1 MRVSRL
7 ISKKHKE
14 KPAEVQLISHI
25 YLLRGGYMRPVS
37 NGIYS
42 LLPPAVRVQAKIENI
57 IREEMNKIDGQEVKM
72 PVVMPREL
80 WEESG
85 RWENVGSELLRFK
98 DRTQH
103 DMLLGMTHEEAVTAL
118 ARTEVTSYKDYPF
131 MLYQI
136 QTKFRDE
143 ARSRGGLIRVREF
156 TMKDAYSFHTSW
168 ARFSV
173 GVVCQKW
180 FPFNPIRE

>member
-14 KPAEVQLISHI
+14 KPAEAQLISHI

-136 QTKFRDE
+136 LRGPQGKAFPLRPLCRFLHNAETLLPFHE
-143 ARSRGGLIRVREF
+143 IRS
-156 TMKDAYSFHTSW
+156 Y
-168 ARFSV
+168 
-173 GVVCQKW
+173 Q
-180 FPFNPIRE
+180 